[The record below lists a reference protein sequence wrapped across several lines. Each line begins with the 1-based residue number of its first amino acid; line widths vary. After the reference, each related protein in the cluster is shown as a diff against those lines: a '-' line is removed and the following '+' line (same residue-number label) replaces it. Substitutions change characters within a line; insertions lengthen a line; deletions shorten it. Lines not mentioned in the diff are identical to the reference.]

1 MSWIEKFYGSESPK
15 FLRALIFSIFYISII
30 LWLYGW
36 WADFTPS
43 SEWIDF
49 GVYVSIFISAIYCP
63 VFYLL
68 ATTQKPIIKIFKSY
82 IGRIFQFLFIAV
94 VMTFIFWGV
103 VVHGAA
109 DLLTQIIGKTTS
121 IESELSKTYSAS
133 RRSCDFRLE
142 GDAIKEAMP
151 SYICISEL
159 LYSELPA
166 QKIFKLEGKRSYLG
180 FHIKKINTE

>member
-1 MSWIEKFYGSESPK
+1 VSWIGKFYGSERPK

-30 LWLYGW
+30 LWFYGW

-43 SEWIDF
+43 SEWKVF

-94 VMTFIFWGV
+94 LMTFVFWGV

-109 DLLTQIIGKTTS
+109 DLLTQVIGKPTT

-142 GDAIKEAMP
+142 GDAIREAMP
-151 SYICISEL
+151 SYICISEP

-166 QKIFKLEGKRSYLG
+166 QQIFKLEGKRSYLG
-180 FHIKKINTE
+180 FHIKKIDTE

>member
-1 MSWIEKFYGSESPK
+1 M
-15 FLRALIFSIFYISII
+15 
-30 LWLYGW
+30 
-36 WADFTPS
+36 
-43 SEWIDF
+43 
-49 GVYVSIFISAIYCP
+49 
-63 VFYLL
+63 
-68 ATTQKPIIKIFKSY
+68 
-82 IGRIFQFLFIAV
+82 AV

-109 DLLTQIIGKTTS
+109 DLLTQIIGKPTT
-121 IESELSKTYSAS
+121 IEPELSKTYSAS

-166 QKIFKLEGKRSYLG
+166 QQKFKIEGKSSYLG
-180 FHIKKINTE
+180 FHMKKIDTE